1 MAITAV
7 ERTNIV
13 KVTIALYNAA
23 PGASGL
29 SDFTNFY
36 EANGRSLSALA
47 TNLSNN
53 NIFKALY
60 PSFQTAAE
68 FTTSILT
75 PYGLQANTDAIA
87 FVTSR
92 FNASGGTNKGQIAF
106 EVAIAVNNT
115 TSATGDFATARAI
128 FNNKALVAENYSV
141 NLSGQAVTIGQ
152 LQAVLNNVTADAA
165 SVTAVNLINSGVTG
179 GSNGTNEAAT
189 VFVLTANQDI
199 VTGGIGN
206 DFFRGVAGV
215 VSGGQDQTTLNSS
228 DILDGGLGQDT
239 LVVNMTGAN
248 YGGGA
253 RIRNIE
259 TLQIGT
265 NLPAANFDYN
275 VNQGANE
282 ITEVTTIVADQIN
295 GGETLTINNIVRSN
309 VTTVT
314 PGTPGVAASAAG
326 VVPVVVAVAATPATS
341 VTAAAVPVINWVNDN
356 NTQAAGI
363 VNANYRAAELV
374 GTTDTQVLGLSRV
387 KDGVFNV
394 TTGIETINVKGYS
407 TQEVTLNNS
416 ANLDGGV
423 NAPAADLISNTFL
436 TKVVI
441 DHFAGSTAVIGKA
454 AGILSSGLT
463 DRGVITTDGTG
474 AATQSNL
481 LSVGS
486 RVTEVDASAA
496 VANTN
501 VRFVAKNNGA
511 ETNVIYKGGL
521 ANDYVEFEVGN
532 VSATGGTGD
541 DTFAFITTGILNS
554 GFTTAD
560 SIVGGAGVDTIQLG
574 LNGTL
579 NTSYTVD
586 FTEFN
591 NKSGIDVLDLRGA
604 VNTVTLADGFVTGS
618 DAGLTVRTDKIVQT
632 SLTVADN
639 AAGSSNNENDS
650 VNTINLT
657 KLAGNRA
664 ITLEGGSGS
673 DRVIGNEQSITSSA
687 TLKGGTN
694 VGPAAGQ
701 AVTGDYD
708 TLTVIDNA
716 VLSRG
721 DLSKISGFEGLVLVK
736 SDLTSGRQFTIELTE
751 AFILAN
757 TLAADDATATNI
769 NDRTFQI
776 GTANAANGNALRAGD
791 TVNIDISD
799 LFTTANGVNTYKTA
813 LGTRGIDA
821 ATLTAA
827 IGTAGVIYILNGAT
841 LAATAPEVIRATVAD
856 ATGQA
861 SVVGSAAVPA
871 LLTGVS
877 FASGIGATSTLGTNN
892 NDTFVLTQADTVT
905 GGTGNDVVTFNAGSA
920 AAQVTLGAGADTVNV
935 NVALTAATG
944 ILSLAAGGTVNVG
957 ANIGNMNATAATYQ
971 FVGATTLNFTTAQ
984 TGVIIEDGANVT
996 STASAGGA
1004 FTLGTGGQTFTSSG
1018 TAVTTVTGAAGNDTI
1033 TVTSTGA
1040 HVIIG
1045 DAGDDTVTISSVAA
1059 STITGGAGIDTITI
1073 TANTAVDRI
1082 VVNTNAIGTA
1092 AAARDVV
1099 TGFSATNDVIALAI
1113 TATTVGTT
1121 VGNPPVV
1128 QAVAGTGALVLA
1140 NTSDIVV
1147 LGFDMGGTTSV
1158 LAGTLDGAAL
1168 IANLGG
1174 ALTSTAAAAGDVG
1187 YILAY
1192 DNGTAFLYSFTNDAT
1207 AAIVAADVAL
1217 IGTFNGVAV
1226 SALGVANFVLV

>member
-423 NAPAADLISNTFL
+423 NAPAADLISNTTL

-920 AAQVTLGAGADTVNV
+920 AAKVTLGAGTDTANV
-935 NVALTAATG
+935 NVALAATG
-944 ILSLAAGGTVNVG
+944 VLNLQAGGTVNVG
-957 ANIGNMNATAATYQ
+957 VNLGTYNMETISTDTFQ
-971 FVGATTLNFTTAQ
+971 FNGLPTTLNFTINQ
-984 TGVIIEDGANVT
+984 TGVTIENGATVT

-1082 VVNTNAIGTA
+1082 VVNTTA
-1092 AAARDVV
+1092 VDRDVV
-1099 TGFSATNDVIALAI
+1099 TGFSATNDVIVLSAGFTTPTPALAPI
-1113 TATTVGTT
+1113 LQSLSVANAFTVNTTAD
-1121 VGNPPVV
+1121 
-1128 QAVAGTGALVLA
+1128 L
-1140 NTSDIVV
+1140 VV
-1147 LGFDMGGTTSV
+1147 LNFDMGGTTSV
-1158 LAGTLDGAAL
+1158 LAGVLNGVAL
-1168 IANLGG
+1168 IANTG
-1174 ALTSTAAAAGDVG
+1174 AITSANPTAG

-1192 DNGTAFLYSFTNDAT
+1192 DNGTAFLYAFNNTDNT
-1207 AAIVAADVAL
+1207 EVAAAEIAL